1 MLIKHKKE
9 TVNKEVGKLQPLK
22 YNQFFWWR
30 KFKDKS
36 PLSSKDAV
44 HARIDNGDFDFSSYY
59 WQAQYAL
66 FEMEEKTGHI
76 TDPVKRHEAQAI
88 YRERYRRLMKDFEK
102 DEPSRLDGYIKAIT
116 GLFEIEKDEL
126 EKKME
131 DFDGTLKEL
140 YTLIKNNYEFRAKQ
154 KRRGRPKKNQE
165 TIH

>member
-1 MLIKHKKE
+1 MIIHPKE
-9 TVNKEVGKLQPLK
+9 VINKEISKLQPLK

-36 PLSSKDAV
+36 PLSSKEAV

-66 FEMEEKTGHI
+66 IEMEEKTGHI
-76 TDPVKRHEAQAI
+76 SDPGNRHEAQTI
-88 YRERYRRLMKDFEK
+88 YRERWRRLMTDYEK
-102 DEPSRLDGYIKAIT
+102 DEFQRLDNYKKAIT
-116 GLFEIEKDEL
+116 GVFEIEKDEL

-140 YTLIKNNYEFRAKQ
+140 YTFIKNNYAFRTKQ
-154 KRRGRPKKNQE
+154 KRKIGRA
-165 TIH
+165 HV

>member
-1 MLIKHKKE
+1 MISHSKE
-9 TVNKEVGKLQPLK
+9 TINKQISKLQPLK

-36 PLSSKDAV
+36 PLSSKEAL

-66 FEMEEKTGHI
+66 MEMEEKTGHI
-76 TDPVKRHEAQAI
+76 SDPSTRHEAQTI
-88 YRERYRRLMKDFEK
+88 YRERWRRLMNDYDKE
-102 DEPSRLDGYIKAIT
+102 EPQRLAEYKKAIT
-116 GLFEIEKDEL
+116 NLFEIEDKDL

-140 YTLIKNNYEFRAKQ
+140 YTLIKINYNFRTVR
-154 KRRGRPKKNQE
+154 KRKK
-165 TIH
+165 